1 MLNPFAI
8 EKELFARTAAIKDLL
23 AVMKETVADS
33 VLAREGR
40 VDADVR
46 SRCFRIK
53 SELLPKEKQY
63 VCKLCGREFDE
74 GRKLGGH
81 VSRAHKGSSQTS
93 FASMLSVEDESYE
106 APIRFT
112 SRRARRLVNYAEAEA
127 EVEEE
132 ETGIKKVK
140 MEDVYDPEH

>member
-8 EKELFARTAAIKDLL
+8 EKELFARTQAIKDLL
-23 AVMKETVADS
+23 GVMKETIADS
-33 VLAREGR
+33 VLSREGN
-40 VDADVR
+40 VAEDVR
-46 SRCFRIK
+46 RICFRIK
-53 SELLPKEKQY
+53 SSLSAKEKQY
-63 VCKLCGREFDE
+63 VCKFCGREFDE

-81 VSRAHKGSSQTS
+81 VSRAHKGSSMTS
-93 FASMLSVEDESYE
+93 FASMISLEDESYE

-140 MEDVYDPEH
+140 MEDAYARQH